1 MFDFCKFFINLEK
14 NCKSNCKEFLIE
26 IKIRLPCKT
35 CSITALFYYVPKVM
49 PNSERKI
56 IEVEYCIL
64 SCSSVLPAKYCFLY
78 GKSVEAVGTSII
90 HKIKIPISPSS
101 KQILKKVRKKF
112 DLFLFEE
119 IASL

>member
-1 MFDFCKFFINLEK
+1 MFDFCKFFIILEK
-14 NCKSNCKEFLIE
+14 KCRTNCKEFLIE

-64 SCSSVLPAKYCFLY
+64 SCSVLPAKYCFLY

-90 HKIKIPISPSS
+90 HKIKLSISPSFF
-101 KQILKKVRKKF
+101 KQILKK
-112 DLFLFEE
+112 
-119 IASL
+119 S